1 MFAKILDVANEKYL
15 FCSFSQWW
23 AIIKSLDHNL
33 CFKRAIMLYLFFFL
47 DLQVSS
53 VRRLFFTCG
62 TISSN
67 GCYSGLCIAEGNCMQ
82 WILKKKQMSKFE
94 INFWPL
100 FSHLV
105 PFRPCPSI
113 EISIDKEIN
122 IETKEVYSR
131 WNEGPLSD
139 QPEFDNP
146 EGSSAQWTNR
156 GGQHNLSWNI
166 GVRQVID

>member
-67 GCYSGLCIAEGNCMQ
+67 GCYSGLCIAEGNCMH

-100 FSHLV
+100 LSHLV

-122 IETKEVYSR
+122 IETKEV
-131 WNEGPLSD
+131 
-139 QPEFDNP
+139 
-146 EGSSAQWTNR
+146 TR
-156 GGQHNLSWNI
+156 GGTRGLCLTSRSLIIQKEAAHSEQTGGVNI
-166 GVRQVID
+166 TCLEISA